1 MVTKETSDSG
11 YYSRSSRTAVARIQ
25 GILLEI
31 NIVENKSELYCQNQ
45 SFGTGLGSISHY

>member
-1 MVTKETSDSG
+1 MIVVIIADQVET
-11 YYSRSSRTAVARIQ
+11 RLFAVARIQ